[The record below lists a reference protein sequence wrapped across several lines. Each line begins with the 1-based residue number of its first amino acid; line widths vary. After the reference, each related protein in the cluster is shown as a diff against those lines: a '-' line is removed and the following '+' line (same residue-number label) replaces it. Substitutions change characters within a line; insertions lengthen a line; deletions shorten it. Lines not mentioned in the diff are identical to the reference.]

1 MTRDSLRRAASIA
14 ATLRHHGDEHHARA
28 VEEMERQLDA
38 ALTERGAALSR
49 VEAVLARLGVQDGDA
64 DPIRALESWA
74 EEQHARDVTATDE
87 RNRFVTANAELGHLA
102 VRQGYALR
110 VLRGAVEQL
119 RAAVGERDRAAADG
133 AHDDTDAACARTAA
147 AHTAVQGAF
156 TALGDALDE
165 TADGAEVGEE
175 GPDIAV
181 AIEVLKPLASR
192 AYRSV
197 TLPAG
202 VDAEK
207 HLAEPIRP
215 DFDADNHE
223 APRLVLALDLGGMQF
238 DGDQPTPWQASVE
251 YEGDLG
257 IIPVVAGNAS
267 TTPLGALVSLRESL
281 GADRSDEDADDVGS
295 DD

>member
-102 VRQGYALR
+102 VRQGHALR
-110 VLRGAVEQL
+110 
-119 RAAVGERDRAAADG
+119 
-133 AHDDTDAACARTAA
+133 
-147 AHTAVQGAF
+147 
-156 TALGDALDE
+156 
-165 TADGAEVGEE
+165 
-175 GPDIAV
+175 
-181 AIEVLKPLASR
+181 
-192 AYRSV
+192 
-197 TLPAG
+197 
-202 VDAEK
+202 
-207 HLAEPIRP
+207 
-215 DFDADNHE
+215 
-223 APRLVLALDLGGMQF
+223 MQF